1 MKQDVNKIIDN
12 LSNDWAS
19 DLADS
24 KKQVAILMEE
34 NERLK
39 DKVQELERELE
50 DEETNAE
57 PDAE

>member
-12 LSNDWAS
+12 LSNDWAG

-50 DEETNAE
+50 DKETNAE
-57 PDAE
+57 SDAE

>member
-12 LSNDWAS
+12 LSNDWAG

-50 DEETNAE
+50 DKETNAE
-57 PDAE
+57 LDAG

>member
-12 LSNDWAS
+12 LSNDWAG
-19 DLADS
+19 DLANS

-50 DEETNAE
+50 DKETNAE
-57 PDAE
+57 LDAG